1 MGKVA
6 LVTGVTGQDGSYLS
20 ELLLEKGYT
29 VYGMIR
35 RSSSFNTA
43 RVDHI
48 FQDLHEPNRKFRL
61 IYGDLCDASGL
72 NKIIRTVQPDEIY
85 NLGAQSHV
93 RVSFDLPEY
102 TSETIAMGTL
112 RLLEAIREAGLDTKF
127 YQASSSEMFGSSP
140 PPQNESTPFRPRSPY
155 GCAKVFAHNLATNYR
170 EANKMFI
177 SCGIL
182 FNHESPRRGQTFVT
196 RKITRAVANI
206 LIGRQKKLFLGNLNA
221 RRDWGYAPDYV
232 NAMWMMLQHGEPDDF
247 VIATGESHS
256 VMEFLEEAFR
266 HAGLNWQDYV
276 EIDPI
281 YFRPTEIEHLVGD
294 AAKAREVLGWRPS
307 VSFRQL
313 VKIMVDADISAA
325 KKEAEFLRDRNE

>member
-1 MGKVA
+1 
-6 LVTGVTGQDGSYLS
+6 
-20 ELLLEKGYT
+20 
-29 VYGMIR
+29 
-35 RSSSFNTA
+35 
-43 RVDHI
+43 
-48 FQDLHEPNRKFRL
+48 
-61 IYGDLCDASGL
+61 
-72 NKIIRTVQPDEIY
+72 
-85 NLGAQSHV
+85 
-93 RVSFDLPEY
+93 
-102 TSETIAMGTL
+102 
-112 RLLEAIREAGLDTKF
+112 
-127 YQASSSEMFGSSP
+127 
-140 PPQNESTPFRPRSPY
+140 
-155 GCAKVFAHNLATNYR
+155 
-170 EANKMFI
+170 
-177 SCGIL
+177 L